1 MIKSS
6 YKAMLVMLAAGAV
19 ALASCSQKPG
29 SVKQEDAPLARVS
42 FVTGTVSYVR
52 AGAESAVKSGD
63 ILQSGDLVKTGAAS
77 SAELYVKDQG
87 IVRLSANSEMD
98 IAALA
103 QERTEL
109 KMKDGSAAFFLKKQG
124 RNGEFTVT
132 SPTAIAGVRGTVFL
146 VDVQKSGDSKI
157 ALFDGAIELQNNQGQ
172 KIIMD
177 KAGEAIVGKNTAL
190 NDKSVQPLSSKSLA
204 NLKEMA
210 VFQKSEILE
219 FNTLLDEIGSSQAM
233 RDLQGKESVESGFD
247 KLKDRKDESF
257 AKASRSDESVIR
269 RDTSGDPLKLAPKS
283 TY

>member
-1 MIKSS
+1 MIKSNFKS
-6 YKAMLVMLAAGAV
+6 ILVLSTTMALI
-19 ALASCSQKPG
+19 LASCSQNQ
-29 SVKQEDAPLARVS
+29 VKQDDAPLARVS
-42 FVTGTVSYVR
+42 FVSGTVTYTR
-52 AGAESAVKSGD
+52 AGAESPAKSGD
-63 ILQSGDLVKTGAAS
+63 ILQGGDIVKTGASA

-87 IVRLSANSEMD
+87 IIRVSANSVLD

-103 QERTEL
+103 KERTE
-109 KMKDGSAAFFLKKQG
+109 MKVNNGSAAFFLKKQG
-124 RNGEFTVT
+124 RTGEFSVT

-146 VDVQKSGDSKI
+146 VEVAKTGDSKV

-177 KAGEAIVGKNTAL
+177 EAGEAFVGKGTML
-190 NDKSVQPLSSKSLA
+190 TEKSVQPLSSKSLA

-219 FNTLLDEIGSSQAM
+219 YNSLLDEIGESDAM
-233 RDLQGKESVESGFD
+233 RELTGRDTVESGFD
-247 KLKDRKDESF
+247 SLKDRKDESF

-269 RDTSGDPLKLAPKS
+269 RDTSGDPLKLPPKT